1 MKSQKSTPSRNAGFK
16 LHFLFAAFTT
26 ILLANTACR
35 AQPTMADNKA
45 ASPSAAARKPAS
57 FDVTAFER
65 AREIIR
71 YRNDLGSLEKNDPR
85 NGGALSK
92 TKQKKQKR
100 DIVNLPESSVIEYL
114 QAHPE
119 SLRQDV
125 ARLAEELSAH
135 SAPID
140 TTKSVRLVP
149 PAGTNGYDDLKI
161 FVSHPYRIEGKPKPA
176 DDLVEV
182 LKSEIRRAKKEIVLN
197 VYEFDLE
204 DVANEL
210 VIAARDR
217 KVAVRVGVDAK
228 PLKGKPRQL
237 AIVERLRGVKIDV
250 TEVNSVGINHQKM
263 IAIDWTDPEFARA
276 VFSSGNF
283 THSCLDPLG
292 DLNQVKPHPA
302 QSIPNANH
310 LITMKSWLAANLINH
325 ELTKTFSKEL
335 GLRGRSY
342 PMTGAYQI
350 TGPGV
355 DPQTLEAYPKNSFV
369 ISFTPG
375 GGYRSSDG
383 GGVNRN
389 ILGYL
394 LEKIEGPIRMVQF
407 AYSSADISRALLAR
421 AERAIQMSTIDDL
434 KADSKAPGTV
444 IPDDDAPALNV
455 AKKEIAIAER
465 AMARFDFKSVGE
477 TPFAMQGWSQ
487 FLKMSGLKKNTKTSY
502 VDDPENPWTQALG
515 DDRLH
520 VLRKNVRVAP
530 ARYGNTRLKV
540 GDTVYDVSAKIH
552 HKIMSVGDFAV
563 IGTSFNF
570 SEGAEKN
577 NEQVL
582 VFNDPSMA
590 AVVRGITDELFEQ
603 SPRSVY
609 EEAER
614 RNARAVRFEKTKRGG
629 KPAPNLPGRG
639 ESDED
644 REVSADQV
652 IDD

>member
-1 MKSQKSTPSRNAGFK
+1 MPQQTGTPSKITGFK
-16 LHFLFAAFTT
+16 LHFLFAAFALS
-26 ILLANTACR
+26 LLTNAACR
-35 AQPTMADNKA
+35 GEATVKT
-45 ASPSAAARKPAS
+45 ASTKARKPAS

-71 YRNDLGSLEKNDPR
+71 YRNELGTLEKSDPR
-85 NGGALSK
+85 NSNALSK

-100 DIVNLPESSVIEYL
+100 DIVNLPESTVIEYL

-125 ARLAEELSAH
+125 ARLAEELSAQVT
-135 SAPID
+135 PID

-149 PAGTNGYDDLKI
+149 PAGTYGYEDLKI
-161 FVSHPYRIEGKPKPA
+161 FVSHPYRIEGKAKPA

-204 DVANEL
+204 DLASEL
-210 VIAARDR
+210 IAAARDR
-217 KVAVRVGVDAK
+217 KVSIRVGVDAE

-237 AIVERLRGVKIDV
+237 AIVERLRGAKIDV
-250 TEVNSVGINHQKM
+250 TEVNAVGINHQKM
-263 IAIDWTDPEFARA
+263 IAIDWTDPDLARA
-276 VFSSGNF
+276 IFSSGNF

-292 DLNQVKPHPA
+292 DLNQLKPLPP

-375 GGYRSSDG
+375 GGYRNSDG
-383 GGVNRN
+383 SGVNRN
-389 ILGYL
+389 ILAYL
-394 LEKIEGPIRMVQF
+394 LEKVEGPVRMVQF
-407 AYSSADISRALLAR
+407 AYSSADISRALLSR
-421 AERAIQMSTIDDL
+421 AERAIQMSTVDDL

-444 IPDDDAPALNV
+444 IPDEDASATTV

-502 VDDPENPWTQALG
+502 IEDPENPWVKALG

-520 VLRKNVRVAP
+520 ALRKNVRVAP
-530 ARYGNTRLKV
+530 ARYGNTRVKI
-540 GDTVYDVSAKIH
+540 GENVYDVSAKIH

-582 VFNDPSMA
+582 VFNDPAMA

-603 SPRSVY
+603 SPRSVF

-614 RNARAVRFEKTKRGG
+614 RNERAVRFNKTKRAG
-629 KPAPNLPGRG
+629 KPAPGLPGRG
-639 ESDED
+639 DDDDE

>member
-1 MKSQKSTPSRNAGFK
+1 MPQQTGTSSKITGFK
-16 LHFLFAAFTT
+16 LHFLLAAFA
-26 ILLANTACR
+26 ISLLTNAACR
-35 AQPTMADNKA
+35 GEPAHGKA
-45 ASPSAAARKPAS
+45 STASASSKARQPAS
-57 FDVTAFER
+57 LDVTAFER
-65 AREIIR
+65 ARDLIR
-71 YRNDLGSLEKNDPR
+71 YRNELGSLEKNDPR
-85 NGGALSK
+85 NSNGLSK
-92 TKQKKQKR
+92 AKQKKQKR
-100 DIVNLPESSVIEYL
+100 EIVALPESTVVEYL

-119 SLRQDV
+119 AMRYDIAKLT
-125 ARLAEELSAH
+125 EELSSR
-135 SAPID
+135 SAPVD

-149 PAGTNGYDDLKI
+149 PGGRPGYEDLKI
-161 FVSHPYRIEGKPKPA
+161 FVSHAFRLQGKTKPA
-176 DDLVEV
+176 DDLVAV
-182 LKSEIRRAKKEIVLN
+182 LKSEIRAAKKEIVLN

-204 DVANEL
+204 GVADEL
-210 VIAARDR
+210 ITAARDR
-217 KVAVRVGVDAK
+217 KVAIRVGVDAK
-228 PLKGKPRQL
+228 PLKEKPRQL
-237 AIVERLRGVKIDV
+237 AIVEKLRGAKIDV

-263 IAIDWTDPEFARA
+263 IAIDWTNPDLARA

-292 DLNQVKPHPA
+292 DLNQLKPVPP

-325 ELTKTFSKEL
+325 ELTKTFSTEL

-342 PMTGAYQI
+342 PTTGAYQI

-355 DPQTLEAYPKNSFV
+355 DPQTLEAYPLNSFV

-389 ILGYL
+389 ILAYL
-394 LEKIEGPIRMVQF
+394 LEKIEGPVRMVQF
-407 AYSSADISRALLAR
+407 AYSSEDISRALLNR
-421 AERAIQMSTIDDL
+421 AERAIQLSTVDDL
-434 KADSKAPGTV
+434 KADAKAPGSVLPT
-444 IPDDDAPALNV
+444 DKTSAADV
-455 AKKEIAIAER
+455 AKKEMAIAER
-465 AMARFDFKSVGE
+465 AIARFDFKSVGE

-487 FLKMSGLKKNTKTSY
+487 FLKMSGLKKNTRTSY
-502 VDDPENPWTQALG
+502 IEDDQSPWLKALG
-515 DDRLH
+515 DDRMY

-530 ARYGNTRLKV
+530 ARYGNTRMKI
-540 GDTVYDVSAKIH
+540 GDEVYNVSAKIH

-582 VFNDPSMA
+582 VFNDPAMA

-614 RNARAVRFEKTKRGG
+614 RNERAVRSSKSKRSGS
-629 KPAPNLPGRG
+629 PEPTLPGR
-639 ESDED
+639 DDNED
-644 REVSADQV
+644 KEVSAEQAIGD
-652 IDD
+652 